1 MQAIQML
8 MDEHRIIKQVLACLE
23 KLAGHCAAGEP
34 LDVGAARQMLE
45 FFRNFADGCH
55 HRKEE
60 ARLFPMLEARG
71 MPREEGPTS
80 VMRHEHDEGRRYVA
94 AMTGTC
100 EEALRGQ
107 PNASRAF
114 AKQAQGFAALMRE
127 HIDKEDH
134 CLFPAAER
142 LLTEADRFALQH
154 SFDRVEKTEVGD
166 GLHEK
171 YLALADELAD
181 RYGVAHAVTTSTCGH
196 CCGHGHS

>member
-1 MQAIQML
+1 MQTIQML

-23 KLAGHCAAGEP
+23 KLAGRCAAGEP
-34 LDVGAARQMLE
+34 LDVGAARQVLD

-71 MPREEGPTS
+71 MSRDQGPTS
-80 VMRHEHDEGRRYVA
+80 VMRHEHDEGRRCLS
-94 AMTGTC
+94 AMADAC
-100 EEALRGQ
+100 EEALRGL

-114 AKQAQGFAALMRE
+114 AKQAQGYAALMRE
-127 HIDKEDH
+127 HIEKEDR

-142 LLTEADRFALQH
+142 LLTEADHFALQH

-166 GLHEK
+166 GLHEH

-181 RYGVAHAVTTSTCGH
+181 RFGVPHAATTSTCGG
-196 CCGHGHS
+196 CCHGHS

>member
-1 MQAIQML
+1 MQAIQSL
-8 MDEHRIIKQVLACLE
+8 MDEHRVIEQMLACLE
-23 KLAGHCAAGEP
+23 KLAGRCAGGEP
-34 LDVGAARQMLE
+34 LEVGPARQLLD
-45 FFRNFADGCH
+45 FLRTFADGCH

-60 ARLFPMLEARG
+60 TRLFPMLEARG
-71 MPREEGPTS
+71 MARDAGPTA
-80 VMRHEHDEGRRYVA
+80 VMRHEHEEGRRYLD
-94 AMTGTC
+94 AMTGAC

-107 PNASRAF
+107 PNAGQVF
-114 AKQAQGFAALMRE
+114 ANQAQGYAALMRA

-142 LLTEADRFALQH
+142 LLSEADRFALGH

-171 YLALADELAD
+171 YLELADELAD
-181 RYGVAHAVTTSTCGH
+181 RFGVPHAVTTSTCGH